1 MMKKN
6 NLLILAVAALG
17 FAACTN
23 DETTAVNEKLAES
36 NAISFRALNNGMMR
50 SVNEKLAFEDDDE
63 ISVRAKFGSTA
74 YFAANFKYSSST
86 FSPSTATDHYYW
98 PASIADEDGKRM
110 VFYATYPATT
120 AAQTGD
126 GAFSLTNFDGATDI
140 LYAQTAPITAKPTDG
155 AQALNFRHALS
166 EIDVKVKNTNTG
178 LKFSITGV
186 KVGYVAKSGSFIC
199 DEATTTN
206 IDNAIGTSKPNLAQ
220 TVWTRTSPTNPYDFE
235 YVQESLTETSVA
247 YNDATPKAITGLTPW
262 MLIPQDLSI
271 GQSSPAPEYALT
283 YIDNSTSVS
292 NVNLKCAY
300 IALKMSIKNH
310 DASGTVIVSEQ
321 WCYWP
326 IKTSWE
332 PGKKYTYIVD
342 VAGGGYQ
349 PKNQGPDTTT
359 DLDPVLAGLEIT
371 FKPATID
378 VWVTDIDEDG
388 SDDDDILVPMN

>member
-1 MMKKN
+1 
-6 NLLILAVAALG
+6 
-17 FAACTN
+17 
-23 DETTAVNEKLAES
+23 
-36 NAISFRALNNGMMR
+36 
-50 SVNEKLAFEDDDE
+50 
-63 ISVRAKFGSTA
+63 
-74 YFAANFKYSSST
+74 
-86 FSPSTATDHYYW
+86 
-98 PASIADEDGKRM
+98 M
-110 VFYATYPATT
+110 VFYATYPAAT

-126 GAFSLTNFDGATDI
+126 GAFSLTNFAGTTDI
-140 LYAQTAPITAKPTDG
+140 LYAQTAPITAKPTGG

-178 LKFSITGV
+178 LEFSITGV
-186 KVGYVAKSGSFIC
+186 KVGYVAKSGSFSC

-292 NVNLKCAY
+292 NANLKCAY

-321 WCYWP
+321 WCYWYYQNFMGTRQE
-326 IKTSWE
+326 IYIYCRCCRWRLST
-332 PGKKYTYIVD
+332 KKSRI
-342 VAGGGYQ
+342 Q
-349 PKNQGPDTTT
+349 IQQQ
-359 DLDPVLAGLEIT
+359 I
-371 FKPATID
+371 
-378 VWVTDIDEDG
+378 
-388 SDDDDILVPMN
+388 